1 MNRSWIPGWLVK
13 AMRSAGERR
22 PWERPVLGG
31 GGERT
36 AQGCNSARSVLRAG
50 GGRVEGLAVPS
61 LWVSG
66 LPVATEDV
74 VSLAAAD

>member
-1 MNRSWIPGWLVK
+1 MDTRL
-13 AMRSAGERR
+13 AGEGDALGGGEEAV
-22 PWERPVLGG
+22 ERPVLGG